1 MTTNITLVD
10 ENNNVLGE
18 MDKYKAH
25 EHPAKLHRASS
36 VWLINDK
43 NEVLLQKRSVQKIVG
58 AGWWG
63 NAICGNVRP
72 NETFEDCAIRRLREE
87 IGVIYQNEAGE
98 KLQLKPIYQ
107 FIYKAYCNSK
117 YGEFEF
123 DQVFVEKYNGKVE
136 LNHEEAS
143 DYCWVDFNFLI
154 NEIQK
159 NSSIPSPKET
169 LDFSIELLKQ
179 KTAPIKIN
187 LNNKKVLLAP
197 WSAMMLNDDRLK
209 SYLESI
215 NSK

>member
-10 ENNNVLGE
+10 ENNNFLGE

-43 NEVLLQKRSVQKIVG
+43 NEVLLQKRSKQKIVG

-72 NETFEDCAIRRLREE
+72 NESFKECAIRRLREE
-87 IGVIYQNEAGE
+87 IGVINNENTN
-98 KLQLKPIYQ
+98 LNLKPIYR
-107 FIYKAYCNSK
+107 FIYRAYCNSK
-117 YGEFEF
+117 YGEFEM
-123 DQVFVEKYNGKVE
+123 DQVFVEKYNGSVE
-136 LNHEEAS
+136 LNQEEAS
-143 DYCWVDFNFLI
+143 DYCWVDLDFLV
-154 NEIQK
+154 NEIEK
-159 NSSIPSPKET
+159 NSSITNPKET
-169 LDFSIELLKQ
+169 LDLSFESLKQ

-187 LNNKKVLLAP
+187 INHKEELFAP
-197 WSAMMLNDDRLK
+197 WSAMMLNDDRLT